1 MKPFVEL
8 VKKELAAEFSF
19 EQAVRVGLTAILVSP
34 DFLSLREKPGKLDDF
49 ALAARLSYFLWS
61 TMPDAEL
68 LALAEKGRLSQPE
81 ALRGQV
87 ERMLKHPKA
96 AAFAENFAGQWLG
109 LREIDATE
117 PSHLI
122 YPEFDHMF
130 KVSMIREAELFFAE
144 VLKDDLSLTN
154 FAASD
159 FTIGDSAVESIC
171 QAVHRGPA
179 RLGRGAEAPPPRR
192 PEHSRLRPRAGEGR
206 SVHGGFPR
214 PREARRVLRRRAR
227 IGTAT
232 RAIRGVGEEAE
243 TEGGRQAAP
252 ERRERDLIAK
262 TRVWFDLIHL
272 ALQTDSS
279 RLVTLQLLGTSG
291 VPPVPGV
298 SLGHHDLSHH
308 GKDPT
313 KIEQLKKLEAEKM
326 KTLRDFLKL
335 LEATKE
341 DGETLLDRTTVFFGS
356 NLADAST
363 HGVKNMPV
371 LLAGGGFKHGR
382 HLAFDPKNNPP
393 LCNLYVSMLRRLG
406 LEADK
411 FGSSTGALTKLET

>member
-1 MKPFVEL
+1 MG
-8 VKKELAAEFSF
+8 S
-19 EQAVRVGLTAILVSP
+19 R
-34 DFLSLREKPGKLDDF
+34 DREKLD
-49 ALAARLSYFLWS
+49 AY
-61 TMPDAEL
+61 
-68 LALAEKGRLSQPE
+68 
-81 ALRGQV
+81 
-87 ERMLKHPKA
+87 
-96 AAFAENFAGQWLG
+96 FAGV
-109 LREIDATE
+109 RELERRLAQSEEWAKKPKPKVDA
-117 PSHLI
+117 
-122 YPEFDHMF
+122 
-130 KVSMIREAELFFAE
+130 K
-144 VLKDDLSLTN
+144 
-154 FAASD
+154 
-159 FTIGDSAVESIC
+159 
-171 QAVHRGPA
+171 
-179 RLGRGAEAPPPRR
+179 PPRNV
-192 PEHSRLRPRAGEGR
+192 EN
-206 SVHGGFPR
+206 
-214 PREARRVLRRRAR
+214 
-227 IGTAT
+227 AT
-232 RAIRGVGEEAE
+232 
-243 TEGGRQAAP
+243 
-252 ERRERDLIAK
+252 DLIAK